1 MKITLGVILLVATA
15 LSYPVAEN
23 DETPAVPLVIADYS
37 SVAKADEKSPLVPT
51 SVQQDAPQKTQ
62 TDEVQNDSSE
72 SDESKSSES
81 SESGE
86 KVEISKPVAE
96 FDVIAK
102 PEGKSVESKDEV
114 KPVTLPL
121 EIEPKTELVV
131 EPAPAASSTFK
142 RESES
147 EPAKPEGDEPKKVD
161 VAAPEQIQPEKP
173 SDPLPL
179 VDIAKPEIPQVK
191 SISEEKVEVVNPVQA
206 PAVVASD
213 AVSVPLP
220 EEKSKQIKDNAPSA
234 PVSEDKPAELPAQIA
249 SEPIENSPSEQKIE
263 NTNVAEEVVPE
274 AKPVVV
280 PEVAADEK
288 ETQEPETK
296 ADAAPQPSADVSEK
310 KAKSDESSQPE
321 ESIPAVPIPQPS
333 ADVPQPKAL
342 ETTPEV
348 RSADEEVAKP
358 EAPLADPVKADQPEE
373 TKPEDEPAADKPKEE
388 TLAKDEPVK
397 LDAPAESQPQGS
409 S

>member
-1 MKITLGVILLVATA
+1 MKIIVGVILLVATA
-15 LSYPVAEN
+15 LSYPVTEN

-51 SVQQDAPQKTQ
+51 SIQQDAPQKPQ

-72 SDESKSSES
+72 SDESKSAES

-86 KVEISKPVAE
+86 KVEISKPVVE
-96 FDVIAK
+96 HDEVAK
-102 PEGKSVESKDEV
+102 PEGKSVVSNDEV

-121 EIEPKTELVV
+121 EIEQKAELVA
-131 EPAPAASSTFK
+131 EPAPVAPSTFK
-142 RESES
+142 RESQP
-147 EPAKPEGDEPKKVD
+147 EPAKTEEDEPKKVD
-161 VAAPEQIQPEKP
+161 VAVPEQTQPEKP

-191 SISEEKVEVVNPVQA
+191 SISEEKVEVVNPVQS

-213 AVSVPLP
+213 AVSAPLP

-234 PVSEDKPAELPAQIA
+234 PVSEDKPAELPAQVA

-274 AKPVVV
+274 AKPVVL
-280 PEVAADEK
+280 PEVAADGE

-296 ADAAPQPSADVSEK
+296 ADAAPQPASDASEK
-310 KAKSDESSQPE
+310 KAKSDESSKPE
-321 ESIPAVPIPQPS
+321 EPIVPVPQPI

-348 RSADEEVAKP
+348 RAADEEVAKP

-373 TKPEDEPAADKPKEE
+373 TKPEEPAADKPKEE
-388 TLAKDEPVK
+388 TLVKDEPVK